1 METDI
6 LKKASAAF
14 APILYLHNVA
24 EAIEFYKKHLS
35 QKNCVAGVI
44 RIAGYMK
51 KIMFLAF
58 TVDRS

>member
-14 APILYLHNVA
+14 CTYFILHNVA

-44 RIAGYMK
+44 RIAGYM
-51 KIMFLAF
+51 
-58 TVDRS
+58 

>member
-14 APILYLHNVA
+14 APLLYLHNVA

-44 RIAGYMK
+44 RIAGYM
-51 KIMFLAF
+51 
-58 TVDRS
+58 